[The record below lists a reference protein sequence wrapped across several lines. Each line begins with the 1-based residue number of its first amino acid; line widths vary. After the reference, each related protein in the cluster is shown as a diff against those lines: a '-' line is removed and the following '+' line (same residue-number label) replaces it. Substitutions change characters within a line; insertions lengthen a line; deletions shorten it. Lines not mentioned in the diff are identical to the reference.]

1 MTERKHPILFG
12 DIPDMRRLPA
22 LLLCAALAGAPA
34 IRAEPPPP
42 HHAEG
47 GFRNPLGASMH
58 GGLGSF
64 FKIARLRFF
73 SDTWQTYEPER
84 DRVPLATPALA
95 ADGSGNATVTWVGH
109 ATVLIQHR
117 GINVLT
123 DPMFSNFASPLP
135 RIGPRRITQ
144 PALALEE
151 LPPVDVVVIS
161 HNHYDHLDKATIEAL
176 GNAPVYYVP
185 LGLRPWFEAR
195 KIARERIVEMDW
207 WEARDHAAD
216 GVGLRVTATPS
227 QHFSGRSL
235 TDRNK
240 TLWAA
245 WSLAWEDFQVWFGGD
260 TGYNDVQFKETGER
274 LGEIDLAMIPIGAY
288 EPRSFMR
295 PVHVN
300 PAEAVRIHQDLGARA
315 SMGMH
320 WGAFI
325 LSAEGVL
332 TPTLALAEA
341 RAEAGIPQAEFAAFA
356 VGETR
361 RYPAR

>member
-1 MTERKHPILFG
+1 ML
-12 DIPDMRRLPA
+12 
-22 LLLCAALAGAPA
+22 
-34 IRAEPPPP
+34 
-42 HHAEG
+42 
-47 GFRNPLGASMH
+47 
-58 GGLGSF
+58 
-64 FKIARLRFF
+64 
-73 SDTWQTYEPER
+73 
-84 DRVPLATPALA
+84 V
-95 ADGSGNATVTWVGH
+95 
-109 ATVLIQHR
+109 QHR

-123 DPMFSNFASPLP
+123 DPMFSDFASPLP
-135 RIGPRRITQ
+135 RIGPKRITR

-151 LPPVDVVVIS
+151 LPPVHVVVIS

-176 GNAPVYYVP
+176 GNGPVYYVP

-195 KIARERIVEMDW
+195 KIAPERIVEMDW
-207 WEARDHAAD
+207 WDARDHPSDGAA
-216 GVGLRVTATPS
+216 LRVTATPS

-274 LGEIDLAMIPIGAY
+274 LGEIDLAVIPIGAY

-300 PAEAVRIHQDLGARA
+300 PAEAVRIHQDLGAVA

-332 TPTLALAEA
+332 TPTHALAEA